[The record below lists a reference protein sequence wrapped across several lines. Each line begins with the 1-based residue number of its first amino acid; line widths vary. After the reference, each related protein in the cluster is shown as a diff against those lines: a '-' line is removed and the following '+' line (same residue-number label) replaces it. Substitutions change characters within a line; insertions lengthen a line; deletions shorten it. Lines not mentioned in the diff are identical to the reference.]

1 MNFRKLDKR
10 LRDDSGAVMMEYV
23 IVGVLI
29 AAACVLAVVLLSR
42 AVFYGFDTAQLGAS
56 GDSSR
61 VRKTQEEYRKKL
73 DADAKNAGKYHDSMH
88 TGN

>member
-1 MNFRKLDKR
+1 MNFSALNQR

-29 AAACVLAVVLLSR
+29 AAACVLAVVVLSR

-56 GDSSR
+56 GDSSTAK
-61 VRKTQEEYRKKL
+61 KTRGEYRKKL

-88 TGN
+88 TGK